1 VTERTAPAVD
11 AIPLALGVPPS
22 PWLAAFAASQRDLL
36 RFLRRRTGCGET
48 ARDLVQDAW
57 LRVAERRAGSD
68 TVVPATADHQR
79 AYLFTVAERL
89 AIDHLRRQSHWAG
102 ELAPRLT
109 AGPAYTPDVA
119 ESHAHAQALRA
130 VERALAGLPERT
142 RTVFLGHRLDGTPHE
157 ELAQRFGVSRK
168 TIEREVTRAMDCAQR
183 ALESGQTS
191 ALDRPDA
198 VSAAAGAGMPVRR
211 GRRQAIGTLLGLAG
225 LASSAGMAWQLW
237 RELVPTWQTAH
248 ATPRGALARLPL
260 PDGSTLTLDADSAV
274 DVRLYGARREVRLHR
289 GGAFF
294 DVARDPDRPF
304 VVLAGAA
311 RVTVLG
317 TRFAVQAEP
326 DGVEV
331 SVESGRVAVEGL
343 TAVPHAAPLVLT
355 AGEAARVDN
364 DSLARPLPARAA
376 VPVAAWRDGWLELDH
391 VPLGRVAHR
400 LNRYR
405 TGAPV
410 RVEPAA
416 ASLPVLARVD
426 IARSERWLQGLPAL
440 LPVTVQR
447 DADGGMT
454 VRLR

>member
-1 VTERTAPAVD
+1 
-11 AIPLALGVPPS
+11 
-22 PWLAAFAASQRDLL
+22 
-36 RFLRRRTGCGET
+36 
-48 ARDLVQDAW
+48 VQDAW
-57 LRVAERRAGSD
+57 LRVAERNAGRD

-109 AGPAYTPDVA
+109 AGTAHTPDVA
-119 ESHAHAQALRA
+119 ESHAHAQALRV

-142 RTVFLGHRLDGTPHE
+142 RTVFLSHRLDGTPHE

-248 ATPRGALARLPL
+248 ATPRGGLARLPL

-274 DVRLYGARREVRLHR
+274 DVRLYGDRREIRLHR

-294 DVARDPDRPF
+294 DVARDPARPF

-311 RVTVLG
+311 RVTGLG

-331 SVESGRVAVEGL
+331 SVESGRVAM
-343 TAVPHAAPLVLT
+343 P
-355 AGEAARVDN
+355 R
-364 DSLARPLPARAA
+364 
-376 VPVAAWRDGWLELDH
+376 
-391 VPLGRVAHR
+391 
-400 LNRYR
+400 
-405 TGAPV
+405 
-410 RVEPAA
+410 
-416 ASLPVLARVD
+416 
-426 IARSERWLQGLPAL
+426 RSF
-440 LPVTVQR
+440 
-447 DADGGMT
+447 
-454 VRLR
+454 